1 MRVQAIPPEELS
13 PEQKPLYESMKAG
26 VEAHLKG
33 FVSARADGAL
43 IGPFPAMLRFPQV
56 GAAAWGVFTALTAHS
71 TLPKPAHE
79 AAILVVGAR
88 LGSRYE
94 LYSHEVVAGQAGL
107 SAAKIATIAAGERP
121 SDLTV
126 EEAAAY
132 DVASLLS
139 RGGQL
144 PESTY
149 QAALAA
155 FGEAGVAELVYLT
168 GCYAMISMLLNAYD
182 VPVPGRGDD
191 DGGM

>member
-1 MRVQAIPPEELS
+1 MRVKPIPPGNLS

-26 VEAHLKG
+26 IDGHLKG

-43 IGPFPAMLRFPQV
+43 VGPFPAMLEFPQF
-56 GAAAWGVFTALTAHS
+56 GAAAWGVFTALAAHS

-79 AAILVVGAR
+79 VVILVVGAR
-88 LGSRYE
+88 LRSRYE
-94 LYSHEVVAGQAGL
+94 LYSHETVAGQAGL

-121 SDLTV
+121 SDLTA

-144 PESTY
+144 SESTY
-149 QAALAA
+149 RAALAA
-155 FGEAGVAELVYLT
+155 FGEAGVAELVYLA

-182 VPVPGRGDD
+182 VPVPGRGEE
-191 DGGM
+191 